1 MVANKWAEAETGK
14 GEILACWHHPAA
26 LPALAEKGMCYCP
39 RMSSRPTNF
48 TPARRPQHRPNA
60 RGATEF
66 LQTSEGIAPLL
77 GTLETLVRLQTD
89 CERLLPPA
97 LTSCK
102 VLKLHE
108 NILQL
113 AVPNAAVATRLR
125 HSLPG
130 LTSSLREKGWPIDT
144 IKINVKNVAVPASS
158 LRTYDKAPPLPDSA
172 LLSFAAL
179 ARSIEVTP
187 GNTPLIEALDKL
199 LSKRK
204 LKA

>member
-1 MVANKWAEAETGK
+1 MVANRWAEAETGK
-14 GEILACWHHPAA
+14 GEILACWHRPAA
-26 LPALAEKGMCYCP
+26 LPALEEKGMCYCP

-48 TPARRPQHRPNA
+48 TPARRPQQRPNT

-66 LQTSEGIAPLL
+66 LQASDGLAPLL
-77 GTLETLVRLQTD
+77 STLETLGRLQAD

-130 LTSSLREKGWPIDT
+130 LTSSLREKGWPIDS
-144 IKINVKNVAVPASS
+144 IKVNVRTAAVTSAS
-158 LRTYDKAPPLPDSA
+158 LRTYDRAPPLPDTA
-172 LLSFAAL
+172 LQSFAAL
-179 ARSIEVTP
+179 ARAIEVTP
-187 GNTPLIEALDKL
+187 RNASLIEALDKL
-199 LSKRK
+199 LSKRE
-204 LKA
+204 LQA